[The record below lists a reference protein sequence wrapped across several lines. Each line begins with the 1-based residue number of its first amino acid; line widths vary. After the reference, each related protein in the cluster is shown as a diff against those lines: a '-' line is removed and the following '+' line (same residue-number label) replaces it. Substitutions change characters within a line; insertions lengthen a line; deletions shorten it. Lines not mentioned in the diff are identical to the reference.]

1 VGDAYQYVVLMAA
14 CLLITVPLEVFLGAR
29 VWRRPGRLLR
39 VLLPVV
45 AVFFVWDVAA
55 IARHEWHFDPRY
67 LVGWTLVGQ
76 VPVEELL
83 FFVTIPICGLLT
95 LGAVRHLLGDTN
107 A

>member
-1 VGDAYQYVVLMAA
+1 
-14 CLLITVPLEVFLGAR
+14 

-39 VLLPVV
+39 VLVPTV

-55 IARHEWHFDPRY
+55 IARHEWHFNARY
-67 LVGWTLVGQ
+67 LIGWSLVGH
-76 VPVEELL
+76 VPFEELL

-95 LGAVRHLLGDTN
+95 LSAVRHLLGHD